1 VVHRFVVH
9 APDAHHITIAVRRP
23 GAVAATEVEM
33 TRGEDGATWM
43 AELDAADGDIYWFV
57 VDNIGPLLDPNAAD
71 VVSTDGGFRSVVR
84 DTWPKQESL
93 GSHHAD
99 PVVYEVHVRGFGT
112 TFDGCVQH
120 LPYLADLGVD
130 VIELMP
136 VHPFDNS
143 DNYWGYMPLV
153 WGAVHRPYAAGDDA
167 PAELARLVAAAHA
180 HGIEVWLDVVFNHT
194 GEGEEIK
201 PTLCLRG
208 FDDARA
214 YLHLPDGTYNDD
226 SGTGNVSNPGDPN
239 IRHLILTALERFA
252 DLGIDGFRFDLAS
265 LLTRDGGVLVEQITE
280 WAAGRDVRLIAEP
293 WDLGEYQLGKWAAPW
308 LQWNDRFRDDVR
320 GFVRGE
326 PGKVGIVMQRVQGSP
341 DLLSKVG
348 GGTVNFISA
357 HDGLTMHD
365 LTMVTSDKHHS
376 WNIGEALRMQQLK
389 NYFTMLLL
397 SSGTAMFVMGD
408 EFARTQQCLDN
419 PFDVDSE
426 VSWVDWSRL
435 DAWRELHDYVQTLLR
450 LRRAHPRTDFH
461 FYGAVQADP
470 DIGWESRSLAW
481 SAGGLYVMANAWW
494 QPLQFEV
501 REAGPW
507 EVLLS
512 TSPASSAL
520 SGSSITAAPRSM
532 IVLRRP

>member
-1 VVHRFVVH
+1 MNSLLLAPELFTTDSGIPRILRLYLKALCDLSSEKDRVRFVSLNDTSVDS
-9 APDAHHITIAVRRP
+9 ADLRP
-23 GAVAATEVEM
+23 YT
-33 TRGEDGATWM
+33 TREA
-43 AELDAADGDIYWFV
+43 LDQWRTCNRDKKQF
-57 VDNIGPLLDPNAAD
+57 
-71 VVSTDGGFRSVVR
+71 VR
-84 DTWPKQESL
+84 DTLRLSSGVKLIVCGHVAQL
-93 GSHHAD
+93 
-99 PVVYEVHVRGFGT
+99 PVAW
-112 TFDGCVQH
+112 
-120 LPYLADLGVD
+120 LASWLRPG
-130 VIELMP
+130 LR
-136 VHPFDNS
+136 
-143 DNYWGYMPLV
+143 YALV
-153 WGAVHRPYAAGDDA
+153 
-167 PAELARLVAAAHA
+167 A

-326 PGKVGIVMQRVQGSP
+326 PGRVGVVMQRVQGSP

-365 LTMVTSDKHHS
+365 LTLVTSDKHHS

-397 SSGTAMFVMGD
+397 SSGAAMFVMGD
-408 EFARTQQCLDN
+408 EFARTQQGLDN
-419 PFDVDSE
+419 PFDVDSV
-426 VSWVDWSRL
+426 VSWVDWTRL
-435 DAWRELHDYVQTLLR
+435 DAWRELHDYVHALLR

-507 EVLLS
+507 EVVLS
-512 TSPASSAL
+512 TSPAASAL
-520 SGSSITAAPRSM
+520 SGTTITAASRSM

>member
-1 VVHRFVVH
+1 
-9 APDAHHITIAVRRP
+9 
-23 GAVAATEVEM
+23 
-33 TRGEDGATWM
+33 
-43 AELDAADGDIYWFV
+43 
-57 VDNIGPLLDPNAAD
+57 
-71 VVSTDGGFRSVVR
+71 
-84 DTWPKQESL
+84 
-93 GSHHAD
+93 
-99 PVVYEVHVRGFGT
+99 
-112 TFDGCVQH
+112 
-120 LPYLADLGVD
+120 
-130 VIELMP
+130 
-136 VHPFDNS
+136 
-143 DNYWGYMPLV
+143 
-153 WGAVHRPYAAGDDA
+153 
-167 PAELARLVAAAHA
+167 VAAAHA

-293 WDLGEYQLGKWAAPW
+293 WDLGEYQLGKWAPPW

-326 PGKVGIVMQRVQGSP
+326 PGKVGIAMQRVQGSP

-365 LTMVTSDKHHS
+365 LTLVTSDKHHS

-408 EFARTQQCLDN
+408 EFARTQQGLDN

-426 VSWVDWSRL
+426 VSWVDWRPPRRVEGPSRL
-435 DAWRELHDYVQTLLR
+435 RPDVAARAACPSAYGLPLLR
-450 LRRAHPRTDFH
+450 RDAGRPGHWVGVALAGVVCRRSVRDGQRVVAAAAVRGSRGRTVGGRAVDVACIERAVGVVH
-461 FYGAVQADP
+461 HSGAAVDDRVA
-470 DIGWESRSLAW
+470 
-481 SAGGLYVMANAWW
+481 SAIV
-494 QPLQFEV
+494 
-501 REAGPW
+501 
-507 EVLLS
+507 
-512 TSPASSAL
+512 
-520 SGSSITAAPRSM
+520 SGTCTG
-532 IVLRRP
+532 